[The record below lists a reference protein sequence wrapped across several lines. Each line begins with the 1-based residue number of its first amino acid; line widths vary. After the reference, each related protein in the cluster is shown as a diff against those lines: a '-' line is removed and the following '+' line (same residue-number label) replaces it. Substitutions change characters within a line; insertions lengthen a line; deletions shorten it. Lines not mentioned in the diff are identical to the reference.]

1 MAETTAMMDGNEAVA
16 HVAYKVNGV
25 IAIYPITPS
34 SPMAEHCDAWSSAG
48 EKNLWGVVPNIAE
61 MQSEAGAA
69 AAVHGA
75 LQAGSLS
82 TTFTASQGL
91 MLMIP
96 NMYKIAGELSPT
108 CWHVTARS
116 LACQALSIYGD
127 HQDVMS
133 VRQTGF
139 ALLASNS
146 VQEAHDL
153 ALVGSAATLRSRVP
167 FIHFFDGF
175 RTSHEVQK
183 LQLMSDESIRA
194 MIDDDYVVAHRLR
207 SMSPDR
213 PTIRGTSQNPD
224 VYFQGRE
231 SVNQYYDACPGIVQ
245 EYMDQFATHTGRSY
259 RLFDYVGAPDAD
271 RVIVIMGSGA
281 EAVHETVEYL
291 TARGEKVGVVKVRLY
306 RPFSIEH
313 FLGALPKTA
322 KRIGVLDRCKEPGAS
337 GEPLYLDIVDA
348 MSESERGAKII
359 GGRYGL
365 SSKEF
370 TPAMV
375 KAVFEELARDKPK
388 KHFTIG
394 IKDDLTFLSLEYD
407 EHFSTEP
414 ESVVRALFY
423 GLGSDGTVGANKNS
437 IKIIGE
443 DTPNYAQG
451 YFVYDAKKAGVMT
464 VSHLRFG
471 PQPIRSSYLVNK
483 ANFIA
488 CHVWAFIERFDMLS
502 AAVPG
507 TTFLINAPYPAEEV
521 WDRIPRDVQQRI
533 IDLKMK
539 VYAINAYEVAKE
551 TGMGGRINTIMQTCF
566 FYLAGILPQDE
577 AIAAIKGAI
586 KKTYGKRGDKVVQM
600 NYAAVDSAI
609 AALHKLEVPA
619 APTSDIEM
627 LPVVPGEAPEFVQ
640 TVTAAILA
648 GHGDHLSVSQIPVDG
663 VWPTDT
669 TQWEKRNIALEIP
682 VWEPNVCIQCGKCSF
697 HCPHAT
703 IRTKVYDGALL
714 SGAPATF
721 KSADAKGKDFPGMK
735 WTVQVAPEDC
745 TGCGACVSIC
755 PAKDK
760 VEPGRKAI
768 NMAFQPPLRELEHV
782 NYEFFESIPYVDR
795 ALVRVNSVKGSQLLE
810 PLFEYSGA
818 CAGCGETPYVKLLT
832 QLFGDRLL
840 IGNATGC
847 SSIYGGNLPTTPYAK
862 NSDGRGPTWNNSL
875 FEDAAEFSFGL
886 RLSVDRQ
893 TDLAR
898 ELLGSF
904 RDVAGDWLV
913 DTLLASKQTDEAE
926 IAVQRARVV
935 ELKSLILAAAEANP
949 GSDRKF
955 AQMVVAADFLVKKSV
970 WGVGGDGWAY
980 DIGYGGL
987 DHVLA
992 QNRNIN
998 LLVLNTQVYS
1008 NTGGQCSKATPMG
1021 AVALF
1026 AAGGK
1031 LMGKKD
1037 LGTMTSTYG
1046 NIYVAQVAMGYNDAQ
1061 TVRAFTEAEAYD
1073 GPSLVIAYSHCINM
1087 GIDMTKGYDQQK
1099 LAVDT
1104 GSWFLWRFDPRLA
1117 IEGKN
1122 PLQIDMKEPS
1132 RPVTDYAYKENR
1144 FNMLKKSNPTTA
1156 RRIMDRAQ
1164 NHVWTR
1170 WGLLKQ
1176 RAAMAYDT
1184 TSPFETGRVDE
1195 EALAVD
1201 GASGKAKQV
1210 LGTKS
1215 GLNCPV
1221 ACDMDTVNRERSK

>member
-1 MAETTAMMDGNEAVA
+1 MAESTAMMDGNEAVA

-48 EKNLWGVVPNIAE
+48 GKNLWGVVPNIAE

-127 HQDVMS
+127 HQDVMT

-183 LQLMSDESIRA
+183 LQLVSDEAIRA
-194 MIDDDYVVAHRLR
+194 MIDDNLVVAHRLR

-231 SVNQYYDACPGIVQ
+231 SVNRYYDACPEIVQ
-245 EYMDQFATHTGRSY
+245 DYMDEFAAHTGRSY
-259 RLFDYVGAPDAD
+259 HLFDYVGALDAD
-271 RVIVIMGSGA
+271 RVLVLMGSGA
-281 EAVHETVEYL
+281 EAAHETVEYL
-291 TARGEKVGVVKVRLY
+291 TALGEKVGVVKVRLY
-306 RPFSIEH
+306 RPFSSEH
-313 FLGALPKTA
+313 FLAALPATV
-322 KRIGVLDRCKEPGAS
+322 RSIGVLDRCKEPGSS
-337 GEPLYLDIVDA
+337 GEPLYLDVVDA
-348 MSESERGAKII
+348 LAESDRGAKII

-370 TPAMV
+370 TPGMV
-375 KAVFEELARDKPK
+375 KAVFDELSKDKPK

-394 IKDDLTFLSLEYD
+394 IKDDVTHLSLDYD

-414 ESVVRALFY
+414 DSVVRALFY

-488 CHVWAFIERFDMLS
+488 CHVWAFMERFDMLS

-507 TTFLINAPYPAEEV
+507 ATFLLNAPYPTEEV
-521 WDRIPRDVQQRI
+521 WDRIPKDVQQRI

-577 AIAAIKGAI
+577 AIAAIKRAI
-586 KKTYGKRGDKVVQM
+586 NKTYGKRGDKVVQM

-609 AALHKLEVPA
+609 AALHALQVPA
-619 APTSDIEM
+619 APTSDIDM

-648 GHGDHLSVSQIPVDG
+648 GHGDRLPVSQIPVDG

-682 VWEPNVCIQCGKCSF
+682 VWDPSVCIQCGKCSF
-697 HCPHAT
+697 HCPHGT
-703 IRTKVYDGALL
+703 IRTKVYDPALL
-714 SGAPATF
+714 GDAPDTF
-721 KSADAKGKDFPGMK
+721 KSIDVRGKEYPGLK

-745 TGCGACVSIC
+745 TGCGACVTIC

-760 VEPGRKAI
+760 NDPGRKAI
-768 NMAFQPPLRELEHV
+768 NMAFQPPLRESEHV
-782 NYEFFESIPYVDR
+782 NYEFFESIPYVNR
-795 ALVRVNSVKGSQLLE
+795 AKVRVSSVKGSQLLE

-847 SSIYGGNLPTTPYAK
+847 SSIYGGNLPTTPYSK
-862 NSDGRGPTWNNSL
+862 NGDGRGPTWNNSL
-875 FEDAAEFSFGL
+875 FEDAAEFSYGL

-893 TDLAR
+893 SDLAR
-898 ELLGSF
+898 GMLNTF
-904 RDVAGDWLV
+904 RDIVGDRLA
-913 DTLLASKQTDEAE
+913 DDLLASKQTDEAE
-926 IAVQRARVV
+926 IAAQRARVA
-935 ELKSLILAAAEANP
+935 ELKAIILAAAEANP
-949 GSDRKF
+949 ESDRKF
-955 AQMVVAADFLVKKSV
+955 AQMIVAADFLVKKSV

-992 QNRNIN
+992 QTRNIN

-1031 LMGKKD
+1031 LTGKKD
-1037 LGTMTSTYG
+1037 LGGIASTYG

-1061 TVRAFTEAEAYD
+1061 TVRAFTEAESYD
-1073 GPSLVIAYSHCINM
+1073 GPSLIIAYSHCINM
-1087 GIDMTKGYDQQK
+1087 GIDMTKGYEQQK
-1099 LAVDT
+1099 LAVET

-1132 RPVTDYAYKENR
+1132 RPVTDYAYRENR
-1144 FNMLKKSNPTTA
+1144 FNMLKKSHPETA
-1156 RRIMDRAQ
+1156 RLIMDRAQ

-1176 RAAMAYDT
+1176 RAAMVYDT
-1184 TSPFETGRVDE
+1184 ASPFETGMVDE
-1195 EALAVD
+1195 ESLAAE
-1201 GASGKAKQV
+1201 GTQGTAKQV

-1221 ACDMDTVNRERSK
+1221 ACDMHTVNRERWK